1 MCKNKVTSLIKMF
14 AYTLV
19 VLLFT
24 WVATELSQ
32 AAKPERCG
40 QCGMELSKYLRTRYE
55 IKWVDGTVTRT
66 CGVQC
71 GLTQQLKH
79 GDRFSSA
86 VAKDYLSGNLFD
98 AKRGSYVFSS
108 KVLADMA
115 PGFIA
120 FETRKKAEDFAKEHG
135 GQVLSFDEALSTWRE
150 RKTKR

>member
-1 MCKNKVTSLIKMF
+1 MKSLLTALSCLLL
-14 AYTLV
+14 AYGLV
-19 VLLFT
+19 YG
-24 WVATELSQ
+24 AG
-32 AAKPERCG
+32 PERCG
-40 QCGMELSKYLRTRYE
+40 QCGMELSKYFRTHYE
-55 IKWVDGTVTRT
+55 ITWVDGTITRT

-71 GLTQQLKH
+71 GLTQNLKH
-79 GDRFSSA
+79 GDRFRSA

-120 FETRKKAEDFAKEHG
+120 FETRKKAEDFAKEHD
-135 GQVLSFDEALSTWRE
+135 GQVLSFDEALSIWRE